1 MDFAIE
7 VKNLKKDF
15 GKFSAVKGISF
26 SIERNHIVGFL
37 GPNGAGKTT
46 TIRTIVGLNRATSGL
61 VKVCGETVNF
71 GQSNINHKIGYLP
84 ELPSFYNWMSGE
96 EYLDFIADTF
106 GINQDLK
113 RKRIDELLEL
123 TGLISAKNRKIGGYS
138 NGMKQRLGIAQSL
151 VHDPEVLILDEPVSS
166 LDPVGRVEIIKIIES
181 LKNSKTIFLST
192 HILTD
197 VDRICDDIIIINH
210 GRKIAD
216 SSLVQLKNKY
226 ANPILEIDF
235 ISDPKKYIDFIKAE
249 NWVKSV
255 DQNNCQLKVTISD
268 PKVIETNKPI
278 KLLSRLELG
287 ILNYDFKLPTTED
300 LFVKLLEE
308 NDCEYKSN

>member
-1 MDFAIE
+1 MDNAIE

-26 SIERNHIVGFL
+26 SIERNHIIGFL

-71 GQSNINHKIGYLP
+71 GQSNINYKIGYLP

-287 ILNYDFKLPTTED
+287 ILNYGFKLPTTED

>member
-26 SIERNHIVGFL
+26 SIERNHIIGFL

-71 GQSNINHKIGYLP
+71 GQSNINYKIGYLP

-268 PKVIETNKPI
+268 PKIIETNKPI